1 MKYQPPSLS
10 AKLKEEEE
18 EEEEE
23 RGGGGGEKEEE
34 EKEEEEEEDISP
46 LLKLRIPSLQ
56 SGQEKLIGFVFEMVL
71 LYFL

>member
-34 EKEEEEEEDISP
+34 EKEEEEEDISP
-46 LLKLRIPSLQ
+46 LLKLRIPCLQ
-56 SGQEKLIGFVFEMVL
+56 SGQEKLIGFVFETVL